1 MTLYQER
8 NITMILKSKPIE
20 FEAFQFGI
28 DETPYWFKGTL
39 REIEFDYDETSVDN
53 YGSDNSVTCRLYAP
67 NGEHVIYKN
76 DYVIRHSDGTIHT
89 CRCNLL
95 NTFYDIVEV

>member
-1 MTLYQER
+1 
-8 NITMILKSKPIE
+8 MILKSKPIE